1 MHVLLLGHTGFLGK
15 NILKYCLSKKITVTR
30 ISSKECD
37 LKNYNEVFK
46 CFKELKEI
54 DLILNCA
61 ANVGSVHYVTKHA
74 AEVITENSLISI
86 NIYKATQKY
95 HSLATIVNPLGNCAY
110 PSTSTLQKEDEWLNG
125 EVHKSVF
132 AFGNFKRFLYYLSKS
147 YKMEYDLK
155 SINLIYPNIFGP
167 GDSNDPH
174 KVHALNGMIIRMLEA
189 QRKNEETFEV
199 WGTGKPIREWLYI
212 DDACKTI
219 VDAFEILNE
228 SIEPINIAQG
238 KGYSI
243 SETAQLIA
251 KGVGFKGEIVFNNR
265 YQDGDPIKILDNT
278 LFSQRFNNHKFV
290 DHYQGIIKTINYYK
304 NKYYNY

>member
-1 MHVLLLGHTGFLGK
+1 MHILLLGHTGFLGK
-15 NILKYCLSKKITVTR
+15 NISRYCLDKDFKVTK

-37 LKNYNEVFK
+37 LKNYNEVFE
-46 CFKELKEI
+46 CFKELKGI

-74 AEVITENSLISI
+74 AEVFTENSLISI
-86 NIYKATQKY
+86 NVYKAMQRY
-95 HSLATIVNPLGNCAY
+95 HSDSTIVNPLGNCAY
-110 PSTSTLQKEDEWLNG
+110 PSNSNLQKEEEWLNG
-125 EVHKSVF
+125 EVHQSVF
-132 AFGNFKRFLYYLSKS
+132 AFGNYKRFLYYLSKS
-147 YKMEYDLK
+147 YKIEYDIK
-155 SINLIYPNIFGP
+155 SINLIYPNMYGP

-174 KVHALNGMIIRMLEA
+174 KVHALNGMIIRMLESK
-189 QRKNEETFEV
+189 RKNEKTFEV

-219 VDAFEILNE
+219 IESFNKLKE

-243 SETAQLIA
+243 EETAQLIA
-251 KGVGFKGEIVFNNR
+251 KGVGFRGEIVFNDN
-265 YQDGDPIKILDNT
+265 YQDGDPIKIMDNK
-278 LFSQRFNNHKFV
+278 LFNKIFTNHKFE

-304 NKYYNY
+304 NISY